1 MPGQMTL
8 ADGARLRVRPI
19 DPADRVPLADAFA
32 RLSDQSR
39 RQRFLGPKP
48 RLSERELDY
57 LTDVDHVTHEA
68 LVAIDET
75 TGQIVG
81 VGRYA
86 IGSGGGTVADMALA
100 VADAWQRRGIGHALA
115 VRLVERARANGITAL
130 TGTTLADN
138 LGARALLDRL
148 GFRVCS
154 ASAGVSRS
162 SSTSRPRAGATASAR
177 RVQDVGQLVA
187 RAQGELG
194 EHARQ
199 VTLDG
204 AHGHEQRLSDLA
216 VGEAVAGE
224 LCHPALAGRERLD
237 PAQGDATRLGAGCP

>member
-19 DPADRVPLADAFA
+19 DPADRLPLADAFA

-39 RQRFLGPKP
+39 HQRFLGPKP

-86 IGSGGGTVADMALA
+86 TGHGGGTVADLALA

-115 VRLVERARANGITAL
+115 ARLVERARANDMTAL
-130 TGTTLADN
+130 TGSTLAGN
-138 LGARALLDRL
+138 RGARTLLDRL
-148 GFRVCS
+148 GFRVRSVERRGAGGRARDRRPSSLPPC
-154 ASAGVSRS
+154 ASYRGARRTSGSSSRELRS
-162 SSTSRPRAGATASAR
+162 SLAKT
-177 RVQDVGQLVA
+177 RV
-187 RAQGELG
+187 R
-194 EHARQ
+194 
-199 VTLDG
+199 
-204 AHGHEQRLSDLA
+204 
-216 VGEAVAGE
+216 
-224 LCHPALAGRERLD
+224 
-237 PAQGDATRLGAGCP
+237 

>member
-8 ADGARLRVRPI
+8 ADGTRLRVRPI
-19 DPADRVPLADAFA
+19 DPADRAPLADAFA

-39 RQRFLGPKP
+39 HHRFLGPKP

-86 IGSGGGTVADMALA
+86 TGHGGGTVADLALA

-115 VRLVERARANGITAL
+115 ARLVERARANGISAL
-130 TGTTLADN
+130 TGSTL
-138 LGARALLDRL
+138 LGNTAARALLDRL
-148 GFRVCS
+148 GFRVSS
-154 ASAGVSRS
+154 ATSGVLEVELPLARVTPPRYRAARRTSGS
-162 SSTSRPRAGATASAR
+162 SSRELRASLANT
-177 RVQDVGQLVA
+177 RV
-187 RAQGELG
+187 R
-194 EHARQ
+194 
-199 VTLDG
+199 
-204 AHGHEQRLSDLA
+204 
-216 VGEAVAGE
+216 
-224 LCHPALAGRERLD
+224 
-237 PAQGDATRLGAGCP
+237 

>member
-19 DPADRVPLADAFA
+19 DPADRDPLAEAFA

-39 RQRFLGPKP
+39 RRRFLAPKP
-48 RLSERELDY
+48 RLTTRELEY

-75 TGQIVG
+75 TGHIVG

-86 IGSGGGTVADMALA
+86 TGHVGGPVADMALA

-115 VRLVERARANGITAL
+115 VRLVERARANAITTL
-130 TGTTLADN
+130 TGSTLSDN
-138 LGARALLDRL
+138 IGARALLDRL

-154 ASAGVSRS
+154 AGGGVPELELDVPRATPPRPRYRGARRISGS
-162 SSTSRPRAGATASAR
+162 SS
-177 RVQDVGQLVA
+177 
-187 RAQGELG
+187 
-194 EHARQ
+194 
-199 VTLDG
+199 
-204 AHGHEQRLSDLA
+204 
-216 VGEAVAGE
+216 
-224 LCHPALAGRERLD
+224 RERRASL
-237 PAQGDATRLGAGCP
+237 AKTRVR